1 MSETPALLNTRIQ
14 CGCIIRILLMTYDEI
29 ISYPRKWDRAAYPI
43 VAHIE
48 IDAVKFSPFE
58 RLIDDQTQT
67 RCSVTIWSLPTG
79 LSSTWPAPPRG

>member
-1 MSETPALLNTRIQ
+1 
-14 CGCIIRILLMTYDEI
+14 MTYDEI

-48 IDAVKFSPFE
+48 IDAEKFSRFE

-67 RCSVTIWSLPTG
+67 RMLGHDLVSADRIVVHVACANERVKQSLENRWG
-79 LSSTWPAPPRG
+79 